1 MSLGSVRKPARFT
14 FHPLEAYR
22 REPISYSLLPFRFMR
37 FGASRYVLVNEVGEF
52 LFLDEGT
59 FRSFAT
65 KALSAENPAYLD
77 LKAKHFLSDT
87 TSSPLLDVL
96 ATKYRT
102 KKSFLRGFTKLHLF
116 VVTLRCDHSC
126 HYCQVSRQSEDRAA
140 FDMKPS
146 TARKAVDMM
155 LKTPAQAITMEF
167 QGGEPLLN
175 FPLIKFMVE
184 HSEARNRE
192 TGKQIDRVITTNL
205 SKATPEILEYCRDHK
220 IALSTS
226 LDGPEWLHNANRP
239 RPGTQGGESATVR
252 DQLQERE
259 VALRGLRLELAT
271 LQTPGGIRPAP
282 RCRGRG
288 SWPAWRGSSRCPA
301 TIRARTEESRST
313 WTGSSIWC
321 HCPRRE
327 AVGEWSYAGR

>member
-1 MSLGSVRKPARFT
+1 MSLASASRPARFT

-22 REPISYSLLPFRFMR
+22 RRPTSYDLLPFRFMR

-77 LKAKHFLSDT
+77 LKAKHFLSDE

-102 KKSFLRGFTKLHLF
+102 KESFLRGFTKLHLF

-126 HYCQVSRQSEDRAA
+126 QYCQVSRQSEDRGA

-184 HSEARNRE
+184 HSA
-192 TGKQIDRVITTNL
+192 
-205 SKATPEILEYCRDHK
+205 CR
-220 IALSTS
+220 
-226 LDGPEWLHNANRP
+226 RP
-239 RPGTQGGESATVR
+239 S
-252 DQLQERE
+252 
-259 VALRGLRLELAT
+259 ALRKARSVTLRMMRRNPDRARHARKPAT
-271 LQTPGGIRPAP
+271 ARWASRSI
-282 RCRGRG
+282 
-288 SWPAWRGSSRCPA
+288 GSSRPTCRRRRPRSWSFAA
-301 TIRARTEESRST
+301 T
-313 WTGSSIWC
+313 
-321 HCPRRE
+321 RR
-327 AVGEWSYAGR
+327 